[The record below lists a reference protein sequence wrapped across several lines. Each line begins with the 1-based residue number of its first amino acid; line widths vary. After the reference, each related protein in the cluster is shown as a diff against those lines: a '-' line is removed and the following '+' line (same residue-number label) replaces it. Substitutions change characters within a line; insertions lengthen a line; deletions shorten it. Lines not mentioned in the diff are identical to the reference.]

1 MKHLLIVL
9 FAATMMACNSQ
20 APKTDLA
27 VPEAPVATASKAG
40 VEFEGANVD
49 LLKKLVA
56 SIEKGDWDAA
66 QSCFA
71 DSAMVWYN
79 AWPQDTT
86 QKGVLATDIVAREKA
101 ERVNWSGVSYGDP
114 IYEVVITPDGQ
125 QYGHIWARY
134 TAKHAKTGKS
144 VDVPLF
150 ASFLITDGKLDMG
163 WEFYDSK
170 KFD

>member
-1 MKHLLIVL
+1 MKHLLILL
-9 FAATMMACNSQ
+9 FAATMLACNSQ
-20 APKTDLA
+20 APKTDPV
-27 VPEAPVATASKAG
+27 VPEATVATASKAG
-40 VEFEGANVD
+40 AEFEGANVD
-49 LLKKLVA
+49 LLKKLVT

-79 AWPQDTT
+79 AWSLDTT
-86 QKGVLATDIVAREKA
+86 QKGMLVSAALANEKA
-101 ERVNWSGVSYGDP
+101 ERANWSGVSYGDP

-125 QYGHIWARY
+125 KFGHIWARY

-150 ASFLITDGKLDMG
+150 VSFLITDGKLDMG

-170 KFD
+170 KFE